1 MSTYADL
8 DSHALTRMH
17 GGIRRQHVAGG
28 RAPHG
33 ESSIRAKERTASLL
47 AQLRRPA
54 APRHYEVD
62 QPPPFLDA
70 AAVSALA
77 VTPPELRLAKIKAAK
92 LTGPQE
98 LTIVAGEVP
107 VLENCPPGSILVRAR
122 WASICGSDLPSFRQ
136 TSPVESRPPN
146 SYWDRDG
153 FCGHEV
159 VGTVIASKSDKFR
172 VGDFALSLPTSYFK
186 SHAGGKQDWY
196 REEIHGVLLE
206 PFPEVETRG
215 AFTEIYTSHELYS
228 WPISNL
234 SQSMVTAQG
243 LGCIL
248 RMARKLGWSRD
259 GSPNSQVRGKT
270 VAVVGQGQNGLI
282 AAKVMRMMGAAQV
295 LGIDPIAERRAVSPS
310 MGCTHVATPET
321 WPEVLRSMGAR
332 TDRPDGGKGVDF
344 VLEMVGHNQYT
355 IEMAM
360 DLCKPSGTI
369 VCFGV
374 PDEKTY
380 QFPYEKW
387 FRANLTMIA
396 SVTPDPGVDFPE
408 AVEMM
413 EAGEFE
419 ADILYTHVFKL
430 DDIQK
435 AFEISSSYTD
445 GVIKMIFDVP
455 QPTEE
460 DLLVS

>member
-1 MSTYADL
+1 MASHLESPVARST
-8 DSHALTRMH
+8 H
-17 GGIRRQHVAGG
+17 
-28 RAPHG
+28 
-33 ESSIRAKERTASLL
+33 RTASLL

-54 APRHYEVD
+54 AAPHGE
-62 QPPPFLDA
+62 QPPSFLGGA
-70 AAVSALA
+70 AASALTI
-77 VTPPELRLAKIKAAK
+77 TPPELRLAKIKAAK

-98 LTIVAGEVP
+98 LTIVAGDVP

-136 TSPVESRPPN
+136 TSPVQSRPPN

-159 VGTVIASKSDKFR
+159 VGTVIASKSEKFQ

-228 WPISNL
+228 WPISEL

-270 VAVVGQGQNGLI
+270 VAVLGQGQNGLI
-282 AAKVMRMMGAAQV
+282 ASKVMRMMGAAQV
-295 LGIDPIAERRAVSPS
+295 LGIDPVADRLAVSAT
-310 MGCTHVATPET
+310 MGCTHTATPET
-321 WPEVLRSMGAR
+321 WPEVLQTMPGV
-332 TDRPDGGKGVDF
+332 DRPDGGKGVDY
-344 VLEMVGHNQYT
+344 VLEMVGHNQHT

-360 DLCKPSGTI
+360 DLCKPSATI

-374 PDEKTY
+374 PDDKTY
-380 QFPYEKW
+380 NFPYEKW

-419 ADILYTHVFKL
+419 ADALYTHIFKL
-430 DDIQK
+430 EDAQK
-435 AFEISSSYTD
+435 AFEISSNYTD

-455 QPTEE
+455 QPKDGE
-460 DLLVS
+460 LVVS